1 MIHTYLQE
9 MGKDIKQ
16 LEQQSTELS
25 KVLVRD
31 TSAWQH
37 KKEGLESE
45 KKAVAKMT
53 KSLSDLQK
61 AQDSNKSKVDKA
73 SSSIAS
79 ITSELALCTEK
90 LADLQR
96 QRQALQAGCEADCAA
111 GDKTLAEQ
119 LMDAKTKVSTCETEL
134 RQLQMKVDHY
144 KAQLAEKQKSAKSAS
159 KESAALQAEHTKAAA
174 AVERHRSELE
184 QLGFDPAGQEALQRD
199 IAQELRLVQE
209 LREAVDALNAQL
221 AGYDVKYQAPHP
233 GFDSRKVKGIVASL
247 VRLQRPETATALEVA
262 CGAKLFQLVVADEV
276 TGKELLSKGQLKK
289 RVTIIPLNKIDGSVI
304 SDSALR
310 NARRTV
316 GEERATLALELVG
329 FEDEVEAA
337 MRYVF
342 GKTIVCRDV
351 EAAKACAF
359 TDGIRVRSVTLEG
372 DLFDPAGTLTGGSRA
387 PASNSVLA
395 RFAELAEKQGQLVE
409 HEQRLASMQAQLNK
423 MKAASERY
431 VTSHGSLSRECVT

>member
-1 MIHTYLQE
+1 

-25 KVLVRD
+25 KVLVKD

-37 KKEGLESE
+37 KKEGLDGE

-53 KSLSDLQK
+53 KGLTDLQK

-73 SSSIAS
+73 SSSIATIS
-79 ITSELALCTEK
+79 SDLAQCTEK

-119 LMDAKTKVSTCETEL
+119 LMDAKTKVTTCETEL
-134 RQLQMKVDHY
+134 RQLKMKVDHY
-144 KAQLAEKQKSAKSAS
+144 KAQLAEKQKSAKSAG
-159 KESAALQAEHTKAAA
+159 KESASLQAEHAKAAS
-174 AVERHRSELE
+174 AVERHRAELE
-184 QLGFDPAGQEALQRD
+184 QLGFDPAAQETLQRD
-199 IAQELRLVQE
+199 IAQELKLVQE
-209 LREAVDALNAQL
+209 LREAVDALTAQV
-221 AGYDVKYQAPHP
+221 AGYEVKYQAPP
-233 GFDSRKVKGIVASL
+233 GFDARKVKGIVASL

-289 RVTIIPLNKIDGSVI
+289 RVTIIPLNKIDGSVV
-304 SDSALR
+304 SDAALR
-310 NARRTV
+310 NARRSV
-316 GEERATLALELVG
+316 GDERATLALELVG

-351 EAAKACAF
+351 EAAKVCAF
-359 TDGIRVRSVTLEG
+359 TDGIRVRTVTLEG

-395 RFAELAEKQGQLVE
+395 RFAELAEKQGQLAE
-409 HEQRLASMQAQLNK
+409 HEERLASMQARLNK
-423 MKAASERY
+423 MKAAAEK
-431 VTSHGSLSRECVT
+431 